1 MISKS
6 KTATYV
12 GFAVRAGKCRTGTNS
27 ICTLKKANLILLC
40 KSASENTKK
49 QVQKIA
55 KKFNAPLLVTKDKL
69 LEDLIFKPTIKVM
82 AITDK
87 ALADAILQNFEE
99 EFICE

>member
-1 MISKS
+1 LIAKS
-6 KTATYV
+6 KTATYI
-12 GFAVRAGKCRTGTNS
+12 GFCVRAGKCRTGTNS

-55 KKFNAPLLVTKDKL
+55 KKFSAPMLITKDRL
-69 LEDLIFKPTIKVM
+69 LEDLIFKPTVKVM
-82 AITDK
+82 AVTDK
-87 ALADAILQNFEE
+87 ALADAIMQNFEE